1 MNKPDVLSWDCPE
14 IFHGKGRETMSLSQ
28 LARSI
33 CESPTLKL
41 NETAALLREKGEPVI
56 HLGGGEP
63 KSKAPIDAVINC
75 TALLNTG
82 EVRYTPPDGIP
93 SLKKAIV
100 RYTEEHYHKLVS
112 ADNVLVS
119 GGAKQALM
127 VLLLAILDPKEEVIF
142 PAPYWV
148 SYPEMVKLAGG
159 VPVVVTAEDG
169 TFCPTVREITEA
181 VGSYTKAIIL
191 NSPNNPSGTMYS
203 RDFIAE
209 MVEFCEKK
217 SIYLI
222 MDDIYNRLVFDGKS
236 APLCYDWLKTPLE
249 QSKLVVING
258 VSKTYA
264 MTGFRIGWAI
274 ANRELADAM
283 GNIQSQQTS
292 GPSAPSQ
299 WAAVGALNG
308 VQASV
313 ESLRLTLENNRNI
326 MLDRLLAIP
335 GVKVAKPEG
344 TFYCFPDF
352 GAYFKDS
359 QKLANLLLQKVRV
372 VTVPGKEFGFEG
384 HLRLSY
390 CGSIKDITEGLERMQ
405 WALDPNSANELYL
418 GDRKLVRDW
427 L

>member
-1 MNKPDVLSWDCPE
+1 
-14 IFHGKGRETMSLSQ
+14 MSLSQ

-41 NETAALLREKGEPVI
+41 NQTAALLREKGEPII

-63 KSKAPIDAVINC
+63 KSKAPIDAILNC
-75 TALLNTG
+75 TSLLHTG
-82 EVRYTPPDGIP
+82 EVRYTAPDGIP
-93 SLKKAIV
+93 ALKKAII
-100 RYTEEHYHKLVS
+100 RYTEEHYRKLVA
-112 ADNVLVS
+112 ADNVIVS
-119 GGAKQALM
+119 GGAKQAIM
-127 VLLLAILDPKEEVIF
+127 VLLHAILDPKEEVIF

-159 VPVVVTAEDG
+159 VPVVVTPEDG
-169 TFCPTVREITEA
+169 SFHPSVKEISEA

-191 NSPNNPSGTMYS
+191 NSPNNPSGVMYS
-203 RDFIAE
+203 KEFIAE

-217 SIYLI
+217 SLYLI

-236 APLCYDWLKTPLE
+236 APICYDYAKAPLE

-274 ANRELADAM
+274 ANRELAEAM
-283 GNIQSQQTS
+283 ANIQSQQTS

-308 VQASV
+308 VQSSV
-313 ESLRLTLENNRNI
+313 ESLRLTLQNNRTV
-326 MLDRLLAIP
+326 MVDRLKAFEGI
-335 GVKVAKPEG
+335 KVTNPDG

-352 GAYFKDS
+352 SAYLKDS
-359 QKLANLLLQKVRV
+359 QKLARFLLERVRV
-372 VTVPGKEFGFEG
+372 ATVPGKEFGCEG

-390 CGSIKDITEGLERMQ
+390 CGTIKEITEGVDRIK

>member
-1 MNKPDVLSWDCPE
+1 
-14 IFHGKGRETMSLSQ
+14 MSLSQ
-28 LARSI
+28 LASSLK
-33 CESPTLKL
+33 ESATLKL
-41 NETAALLREKGEPVI
+41 NETAAQLREKGEPII

-75 TALLNTG
+75 TSLLNTG
-82 EVRYTPPDGIP
+82 EVRYTAPDGIP
-93 SLKKAIV
+93 PLKKAIV
-100 RYTEEHYHKLVS
+100 RYTEEHYKKIVH
-112 ADNVLVS
+112 AENIIVS
-119 GGAKQALM
+119 GGAKQSLM
-127 VLLLAILDPKEEVIF
+127 VLLHAILDPKEEVIF

-159 VPVVVTAEDG
+159 VPVAVKAEDG
-169 TFCPTVREITEA
+169 TFFPGFQEITAA

-191 NSPNNPSGTMYS
+191 NSPNNPSGVMYCKE
-203 RDFIAE
+203 FIQE

-217 SIYLI
+217 NIYLI
-222 MDDIYNRLVFDGKS
+222 MDDIYNRLTFDHHT
-236 APLCYDWLKTPLE
+236 AAICYDYAKLPLE
-249 QSKLVVING
+249 ESKIIVING
-258 VSKTYA
+258 VSKMYA

-274 ANRELADAM
+274 AAKPIIAAM
-283 GNIQSQQTS
+283 ATIQSQQTS

-308 VQASV
+308 VQSSV
-313 ESLRLTLENNRNI
+313 ESLRVTLENNRNI
-326 MLDRLLAIP
+326 MIDRLNAFDGI
-335 GVKVAKPEG
+335 KVHKPEG

-352 GAYFKDS
+352 SAYMEDS
-359 QKLANLLLQKVRV
+359 QKLCEFLLEKVRV

-390 CGSIKDITEGLERMQ
+390 CGAAKDITEGLDRIK

>member
-1 MNKPDVLSWDCPE
+1 
-14 IFHGKGRETMSLSQ
+14 MSLSQ

-33 CESPTLKL
+33 NESPTLKL

-63 KSKAPIDAVINC
+63 KSKAPIDAIINC
-75 TALLNTG
+75 TSLLNTG

-93 SLKKAIV
+93 ALKKAVI
-100 RYTEEHYHKLVS
+100 RYTEDHYHKS
-112 ADNVLVS
+112 ITADNVLCS

-127 VLLLAILDPKEEVIF
+127 VLLHAILDPKEEVIF

-159 VPVVVTAEDG
+159 VPVAVTAEDG
-169 TFCPTVREITEA
+169 TFFPTVKEIADA

-191 NSPNNPSGTMYS
+191 NSPNNPSGAMYS
-203 RDFIAE
+203 REFVAE
-209 MVEFCEKK
+209 IVELCEKK
-217 SIYLI
+217 SIFLI
-222 MDDIYNRLVFDGKS
+222 MDDIYNRLVFEGKS
-236 APLCYDWLKTPLE
+236 APLCYDFAKVPLE

-258 VSKTYA
+258 VSKMYA
-264 MTGFRIGWAI
+264 MTGFRIGWAV
-274 ANRELADAM
+274 ANKELTNAM
-283 GNIQSQQTS
+283 SNIQSQQTS
-292 GPSAPSQ
+292 GPAAPSQ

-308 VQASV
+308 VQSSV
-313 ESLRLTLENNRNI
+313 EALRMTLENNRNV
-326 MLDRLLAIP
+326 MLERLEAIP
-335 GVKVAKPEG
+335 GVKVAKPDG

-352 GAYFKDS
+352 SAYMKDS
-359 QKLANLLLQKVRV
+359 QKLANFLLQKVRV
-372 VTVPGKEFGFEG
+372 VSVPGKEFGFEG

-390 CGSIKDITEGLERMQ
+390 CGGMKDITEGLERIQ

-427 L
+427 M